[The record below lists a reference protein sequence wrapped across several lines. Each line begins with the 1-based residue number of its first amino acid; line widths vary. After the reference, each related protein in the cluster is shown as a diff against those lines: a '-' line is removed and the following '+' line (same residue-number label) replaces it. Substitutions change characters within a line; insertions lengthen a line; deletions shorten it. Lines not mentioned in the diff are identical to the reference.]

1 MNIENKKQRGEEG
14 SRYGEPNE
22 NKKSHM
28 METASTE
35 MFTRLFYLFL
45 TQVAADSLLAEKFF
59 FRHILAADVCSCS
72 PSVLS
77 LSLTLKTC
85 AR

>member
-1 MNIENKKQRGEEG
+1 
-14 SRYGEPNE
+14 
-22 NKKSHM
+22 

-45 TQVAADSLLAEKFF
+45 TQLAADSLLAEKKFF

-72 PSVLS
+72 PFVLF
-77 LSLTLKTC
+77 LLNTKNMRPMTQKYIYG
-85 AR
+85 RKEYKV

>member
-1 MNIENKKQRGEEG
+1 
-14 SRYGEPNE
+14 
-22 NKKSHM
+22 M

-45 TQVAADSLLAEKFF
+45 TQLAADSLLAEKFF

-77 LSLTLKTC
+77 LLNTKNMRPMTQKYIYGRKNE
-85 AR
+85 AE